1 VILDIIKKLF
11 PFDYSICGK
20 GNDDSIKVF
29 KKYLNFKIHE
39 FESGQSLNG
48 WRIPHSWIL
57 KKGIIYNSNR
67 EIIFNAKNKK
77 FGVPVLSKSFKGK
90 ILIKNL
96 KKKIFYSKH
105 KEFTPFNWTNLYRKN
120 FLDWGFCMNKG
131 EFNKLKEKSYFIDL
145 ITKTKKSKMKVLEY
159 TLKGKN
165 KETII
170 INAHNCHPYQANDDI
185 SGCAVGIQLFK
196 NLKKIKNRKFTY
208 KLLIAPEI
216 VGPLFWLKKIG
227 NKKKYLK
234 YCILLKS
241 VGNNNNLKLQ
251 HSSDKNSQIDIV
263 GLEELKK
270 SKLDYKKGDFRKIYG
285 NDEIVFD
292 SPGYEINT
300 ISLTRFPF
308 KEYHTDGDTPEKI
321 SEKKLQDIL
330 KLLHNIINNFEKQV
344 RFKCNFDG
352 VVSLSN
358 KKFNLY
364 KRAEAPGL
372 DKGKYSSNLKKW
384 NILMNNLPNLLNN
397 YFSVEQ
403 ISKIY
408 KLPEKE
414 VLKYCLKWKN
424 KKLLKKF

>member
-1 VILDIIKKLF
+1 MILDIIKKLF

-48 WRIPHSWIL
+48 WSIPHSWTL
-57 KKGIIYNSNR
+57 KKGIIYNSDR

-96 KKKIFYSKH
+96 RKKIFYSKH

-216 VGPLFWLKKIG
+216 LGPLFWLKKIG
-227 NKKKYLK
+227 NNKKYLK

-241 VGNNNNLKLQ
+241 VGNNNSLKLQ
-251 HSSDKNSQIDIV
+251 HSSNPNSQIDIV
-263 GLEELKK
+263 ALEELKR
-270 SKLDYKKGDFRKIYG
+270 SNYNFTKGNFREVYG

-292 SPGYEINT
+292 APGYGIKT
-300 ISLTRFPF
+300 ISLTRIPF
-308 KEYHTDGDTPEKI
+308 KEYHTDGDTPKI
-321 SEKKLQDIL
+321 VNEKKLQNVL
-330 KLLHNIINNFEKQV
+330 KLLQNIVNNFEQQT
-344 RFKCNFDG
+344 RYKCNFEG
-352 VVSLSN
+352 MISLSN
-358 KKFNLY
+358 KKYNLY
-364 KRAEAPGL
+364 KRAEAPGI
-372 DKGKYSSNLKKW
+372 DKDKYSSNLKKW
-384 NILMNNLPNLLNN
+384 NVLMNNLPNLLDS
-397 YFSVEQ
+397 FVSVEQ

-408 KLPEKE
+408 DLPKKE

-424 KKLLKKF
+424 KNLLKKL

>member
-1 VILDIIKKLF
+1 M
-11 PFDYSICGK
+11 
-20 GNDDSIKVF
+20 
-29 KKYLNFKIHE
+29 
-39 FESGQSLNG
+39 
-48 WRIPHSWIL
+48 
-57 KKGIIYNSNR
+57 
-67 EIIFNAKNKK
+67 NKK
-77 FGVPVLSKSFKGK
+77 
-90 ILIKNL
+90 
-96 KKKIFYSKH
+96 
-105 KEFTPFNWTNLYRKN
+105 
-120 FLDWGFCMNKG
+120 
-131 EFNKLKEKSYFIDL
+131 EFNKLNEKTYFIDL

-170 INAHNCHPYQANDDI
+170 INAHNCHPFQANDDI

-196 NLKKIKNRKFTY
+196 NLQKIKNRKFTY

-216 VGPLFWLKKIG
+216 LGPLFWLKKIG
-227 NKKKYLK
+227 TGKKYLK

-251 HSSDKNSQIDIV
+251 HSSDKNSQIDLV

-270 SKLDYKKGDFRKIYG
+270 LNLDYKKGGFREIYG

-292 SPGYEINT
+292 SPGYRIKT

-321 SEKKLQDIL
+321 SEKKLQDVL
-330 KLLHNIINNFEKQV
+330 KLLENIVNNFEKQV

-352 VVSLSN
+352 VISLSN

-372 DKGKYSSNLKKW
+372 DKGNYSSNLKKW
-384 NILMNNLPNLLNN
+384 NILMNNMPNLLNN
-397 YFSVEQ
+397 YFSVKQ

-408 KLPEKE
+408 KLPENE
-414 VLKYCLKWKN
+414 VLRYCLKWKN
-424 KKLLKKF
+424 KKLLEEI